1 MLFLSPA
8 IASAKPPTIGT
19 IPAEQAAKQAET
31 GDDFATLLGIQVAG
45 AADEAK
51 TGPAAVYP
59 ALPMSGKPLPDT
71 ADTVPEA
78 AAAVASEKVF
88 TDDPDLLPPPEM
100 LAPPELL
107 AVLIGLAAPVVPAA
121 KPLAPQVS
129 IRQPP
134 PPVEP
139 EGPAPTRQTQAQ
151 LPAVVATPAS
161 ESPAKSTDDTAAKPA
176 GERPDARPPFAL
188 PAQAAAR
195 AVLVHDAHP
204 AKADH
209 PTKPAP
215 LLPGQAAAQAT
226 FALAVRGNPLRPGRL
241 SEAAAAMALPG
252 EAGTLSALPLTPL
265 RPLKDVFSA
274 RAFPTDVQS
283 PLGANPAADQPQ
295 SAPQT
300 AVQGQ
305 SAAAAAGAAAAPAP
319 ARHDFAA
326 MIDRLFEA
334 RDMAGAQPVAM
345 TLRHDDFGAVSLNF
359 RSSDNGLTVTMASAD
374 PDFARAVNVA
384 GAPASASS
392 QSDLSRQQ
400 GGEPAPS
407 RQHGTGASSE
417 DAAGQSR
424 AGSRGDERD
433 RSRQQRGQPSPQSG
447 APRRQDSSGIFA

>member
-8 IASAKPPTIGT
+8 IASAKPPAIGT
-19 IPAEQAAKQAET
+19 MPADQASKPAET
-31 GDDFATLLGIQVAG
+31 SDDFATLLGIQVAG

-51 TGPAAVYP
+51 TGPAAVHP
-59 ALPMSGKPLPDT
+59 SLPKSGKALPDM

-78 AAAVASEKVF
+78 AAAAASEKIF
-88 TDDPDLLPPPEM
+88 TDDPDLLPPPE
-100 LAPPELL
+100 LL
-107 AVLIGLAAPVVPAA
+107 ALPIGLAAPVVPAA

-129 IRQPP
+129 IRKPP
-134 PPVEP
+134 PHVEP
-139 EGPAPTRQTQAQ
+139 TGPAPTPQPQAP

-161 ESPAKSTDDTAAKPA
+161 ESPAKSNDNTAAKPA
-176 GERPDARPPFAL
+176 GERPDAKPPFAL

-209 PTKPAP
+209 PPKPAP
-215 LLPGQAAAQAT
+215 LLPEQAAAQAT

-241 SEAAAAMALPG
+241 SEAAAAMALPS
-252 EAGTLSALPLTPL
+252 EAETISALPLTPL
-265 RPLKDVFSA
+265 RPLKDVLSA
-274 RAFPTDVQS
+274 RALPTDIQS
-283 PLGANPAADQPQ
+283 PLGANPVADQPQ

-305 SAAAAAGAAAAPAP
+305 SAAPASAP

-374 PDFARAVNVA
+374 PDFARAVNAA

-424 AGSRGDERD
+424 AVSREDERD